1 MLNLINHQLD
11 IDKNYLYAKDSY
23 EAKYQFL
30 INKREGAGIKHFN
43 DSEAFIEY
51 SNNMMIFI
59 KICKKVI
66 QIKKRKIL
74 IIFDGMSADMLN
86 NKKLNPIVT
95 DIFIRGRKIKIS
107 VVITTQSYFVVLKNI
122 RLNLTHHFIMENP
135 NKQELNKSHL
145 IIHQI
150 LT

>member
-11 IDKNYLYAKDSY
+11 IDKNYLYAKDLY
-23 EAKYQFL
+23 EVKYQFL

-59 KICKKVI
+59 KICKKAI

-135 NKQELNKSHL
+135 NKRELNKSHL